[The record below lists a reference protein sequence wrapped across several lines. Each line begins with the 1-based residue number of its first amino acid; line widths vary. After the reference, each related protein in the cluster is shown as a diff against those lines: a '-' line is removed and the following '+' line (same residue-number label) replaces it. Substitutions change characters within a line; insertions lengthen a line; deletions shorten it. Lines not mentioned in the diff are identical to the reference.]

1 MSDGAQGRTVGY
13 FELLR
18 ANKNFRRLWTG
29 QFISQMGDWFNSVAL
44 FTLMLSLT
52 GSGEAVG
59 FILILKLLPAFF
71 IGPLAGVA
79 ADRFNRKTVMIVS
92 DVARGLSVIGFLFV
106 KTPDQVWIVY
116 ALTIL
121 QVGLSTFFDPARS
134 AAMPSIVSRDELI
147 PANALSGAS
156 WSVTLALGAASGG
169 VVTDLFGR
177 DTAFIID
184 AASFFISALF
194 IQLVRFPASANGR
207 AQPTRGK
214 SSRLSIADATGL
226 RDLIEGWRY
235 LRRNPRVMAV
245 LLVKSGWGLGGGV
258 LLLLTVFGKQI
269 FPIGRDGSTSI
280 GLLYAAR
287 GIGALIGPVIASF
300 LTGHSPRVMRRV
312 IAIAFF
318 IAAAFYL
325 AFGYAPTLLFA
336 ALFAIGAHAGGSIQ
350 WVYSTALLQLSV
362 PDRFLGRVFALE
374 LAILTLTMSLSTYFT
389 GWGIDHGGFSPRQ
402 MATILGLAFLVPGVV
417 WLLLQPW
424 LDLGD
429 TGETQPAQV
438 AEAEPVVET
447 SFPPA

>member
-1 MSDGAQGRTVGY
+1 MSDGAGGRAVGY
-13 FELLR
+13 VELLR
-18 ANKNFRRLWTG
+18 DNKNFRRLWTG

-52 GSGEAVG
+52 ASGEAVG

-79 ADRFNRKTVMIVS
+79 ADRFDRKTIMIVS
-92 DVARGLSVIGFLFV
+92 DVARGLSVLGFLLV

-116 ALTIL
+116 ALTIV
-121 QVGLSTFFDPARS
+121 QVVLSTFFDPARS

-147 PANALSGAS
+147 PANALSSAS
-156 WSVTLALGAASGG
+156 WSVTLALGAAFGG
-169 VVTDLFGR
+169 VVTDAFGR

-194 IQLVRFPASANGR
+194 ILLVRFPAR
-207 AQPTRGK
+207 AQAAQVK
-214 SSRLSIADATGL
+214 SSKLSLADATGL
-226 RDLIEGWRY
+226 QDLIEGWRY
-235 LRRNPRVMAV
+235 LRQNPRVMVV

-258 LLLLTVFGKQI
+258 LLLLTLFGKQI

-287 GIGALIGPVIASF
+287 GAGALIGPMIANLFAGGS
-300 LTGHSPRVMRRV
+300 SRVMRRV

-318 IAAAFYL
+318 IGAAFYL
-325 AFGYAPTLLFA
+325 AFAHAPTLLLAAMFA
-336 ALFAIGAHAGGSIQ
+336 VGAHAGGSIQ
-350 WVYSTALLQLSV
+350 WVYSTALLQMSV

-374 LAILTLTMSLSTYFT
+374 LAMLTLAMSLSTYFT
-389 GWGIDHGGFSPRQ
+389 GWGIDHAGLSPRQ
-402 MATILGLAFLVPGVV
+402 MATILGLSFLLPGVA

-429 TGETQPAQV
+429 GDQSQAARV
-438 AEAEPVVET
+438 AEAEAQAET